1 VGLRVADVDDEEH
14 GAAKYR
20 AYGASA
26 APEAAHQLASQPYA
40 RDMPHTLYA
49 IHGSHPCLTAEKALQ
64 LKRQPYR
71 IHEMAPAL
79 HVPEQWLRFRAM
91 TVPAL
96 QLGNGEKVVG
106 SRAIV
111 HRLDE
116 LVPEPSLLPADPDLR
131 ARVVE
136 AERWGDE
143 VFQPVPRRLAWTGM
157 CACPDAIAGYA
168 EGSRL
173 PFPSFVQRLSAPRI
187 ARVARWRNG
196 GGAEQARQ
204 DLAALPAQLDQ
215 VDAWI
220 AEGVMGGPQP
230 NAADLQIAPS
240 VRLLATMEDV
250 EPLLEGRPCL
260 ELAMRLFP
268 SYAGRM
274 PKGALAAA

>member
-1 VGLRVADVDDEEH
+1 
-14 GAAKYR
+14 
-20 AYGASA
+20 
-26 APEAAHQLASQPYA
+26 
-40 RDMPHTLYA
+40 MPHTLYA
-49 IHGSHPCLTAEKALQ
+49 VHGSHPCLTAERALQ
-64 LKRQPYR
+64 LKGQPYR

-79 HVPEQWLRFRAM
+79 HVPEQWLRFRKL

-96 QLGNGEKVVG
+96 RLGSGEKVVG

-116 LVPEPSLLPADPDLR
+116 LVPEPRLLPEDSTARD
-131 ARVVE
+131 RVVD

-143 VFQPVPRRLAWTGM
+143 VLQPVPRRLAWTGM
-157 CACPDAIAGYA
+157 CARTDAIASYG

-173 PFPSFVQRLSAPRI
+173 PLPGFVQRLAAPRI

-196 GGAEQARQ
+196 GGEQQARK

-220 AEGVMGGPQP
+220 AEGVMGGAEP

-240 VRLLATMEDV
+240 IRLLATMEDV
-250 EPLLEGRPCL
+250 KPLLAGRPCL
-260 ELAMRLFP
+260 ALAMRLFP
-268 SYAGRM
+268 SYAGHM
-274 PKGALAAA
+274 PKGALPA